1 MHFRT
6 KDIYWDGL
14 TIPNIMEKLK
24 NEEISDDLKLL
35 LTELDRR
42 LIQLWDKVVFE
53 RKLEESNG

>member
-1 MHFRT
+1 
-6 KDIYWDGL
+6 
-14 TIPNIMEKLK
+14 MEKLK